1 MIGTTLRQYP
11 CDWEPVPMRNNII
24 IDSTAHID
32 SAFSFDL
39 CRSELPVAIELGR
52 GCQVLDGTMLDVGP
66 RGRVTVGTCSMLNA
80 CWLIADSEI
89 TIGDYTMFSWS
100 VVIMD
105 SYRFP
110 RNRRERRDE
119 LIQLQRRPGRKSG
132 GSVTASPVHIGNN
145 VWVGFEA
152 CILPGVTIGDGS
164 LIGARSVVTEDVPPY
179 TIVAGNPARP
189 VRQFNR
195 QESS

>member
-1 MIGTTLRQYP
+1 MRDNIMIDP
-11 CDWEPVPMRNNII
+11 
-24 IDSTAHID
+24 TAHID

-66 RGRVTVGTCSMLNA
+66 KGRVTVGTCSMLNA

-105 SYRFP
+105 CYRFP
-110 RNRRERRDE
+110 R
-119 LIQLQRRPGRKSG
+119 G
-132 GSVTASPVHIGNN
+132 
-145 VWVGFEA
+145 EA
-152 CILPGVTIGDGS
+152 
-164 LIGARSVVTEDVPPY
+164 
-179 TIVAGNPARP
+179 
-189 VRQFNR
+189 
-195 QESS
+195 